1 MIFSRQQLK
10 PFKLPDTF
18 THMFGFFTLQLYVKT
33 IWYFEFS
40 SDRNGPCWTTKWKW
54 SMKPFCHHINF
65 YFTVE
70 EEGWPPC
77 GEKIKDGVSK
87 QMEVWK
93 GNRGLQIMVT
103 MGWDG
108 MGWSPGVNTCL
119 IIDKNTLVVSGGI
132 RTAFIVTSALWSLG
146 LRRDSCATFRPN
158 AERKFP
164 DWACVWLVL
173 SFSGQLA
180 NL

>member
-1 MIFSRQQLK
+1 
-10 PFKLPDTF
+10 
-18 THMFGFFTLQLYVKT
+18 
-33 IWYFEFS
+33 
-40 SDRNGPCWTTKWKW
+40 
-54 SMKPFCHHINF
+54 MKPFCHHINF

-108 MGWSPGVNTCL
+108 MGWSPGLAVGSERPG
-119 IIDKNTLVVSGGI
+119 SGGAKGG
-132 RTAFIVTSALWSLG
+132 RVPPFSAEKFLL
-146 LRRDSCATFRPN
+146 TFWP
-158 AERKFP
+158 AEV
-164 DWACVWLVL
+164 C
-173 SFSGQLA
+173 
-180 NL
+180 